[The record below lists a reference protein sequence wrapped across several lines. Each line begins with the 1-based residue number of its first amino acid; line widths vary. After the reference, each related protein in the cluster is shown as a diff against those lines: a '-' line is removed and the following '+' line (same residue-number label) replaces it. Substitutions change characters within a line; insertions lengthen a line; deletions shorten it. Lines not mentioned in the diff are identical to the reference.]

1 MEVILLQD
9 VTKLGKEN
17 EIVKVKDGFA
27 RNYLIPNK
35 FAILA
40 NESGKKHI
48 AELEKQQARRE
59 EKMLK
64 EINSVVE
71 VLRST
76 TFKVGAKTG
85 TSGKIFGSVTSFQL
99 ADAIKKQ
106 KNIKVDRKKITLP
119 EDIGTLGSYTAK
131 IVLHKEVPEVDVNF
145 EVVAE

>member
-9 VTKLGKEN
+9 VSKLGKEN

-40 NESGKKHI
+40 DDSGKKHI
-48 AELEKQQARRE
+48 AELDKQQTRRE

-64 EINSVVE
+64 EINSIVE
-71 VLRST
+71 VLRSS

-106 KNIKVDRKKITLP
+106 KNLKVDRKKITMP
-119 EDIGTLGSYTAK
+119 EEIGTLGAYTAK
-131 IVLHKEVPEVDVNF
+131 IVLHKDVPEVDVNF

>member
-27 RNYLIPNK
+27 RNFLFPK
-35 FAILA
+35 KLAIMA
-40 NESGKKHI
+40 DESGKKNI

-59 EKMLK
+59 DKMLK
-64 EINSVVE
+64 EINSIVE
-71 VLRST
+71 VLRSS

-106 KNIKVDRKKITLP
+106 KNLKVDRKKITLP
-119 EDIGTLGSYTAK
+119 DEINTLGTYTAK
-131 IVLHKEVPEVDVNF
+131 IILHKDVPEVDVNF

>member
-17 EIVKVKDGFA
+17 EIVKVRDGFA
-27 RNYLIPNK
+27 RNYLIPRK
-35 FAILA
+35 MAILA
-40 NESGKKHI
+40 NEGGKKHI
-48 AELEKQQARRE
+48 AEMEKQQVRRE

-64 EINSVVE
+64 EVNSIVDI
-71 VLRST
+71 LNQT

-106 KNIKVDRKKITLP
+106 KNVKI
-119 EDIGTLGSYTAK
+119 D
-131 IVLHKEVPEVDVNF
+131 
-145 EVVAE
+145 